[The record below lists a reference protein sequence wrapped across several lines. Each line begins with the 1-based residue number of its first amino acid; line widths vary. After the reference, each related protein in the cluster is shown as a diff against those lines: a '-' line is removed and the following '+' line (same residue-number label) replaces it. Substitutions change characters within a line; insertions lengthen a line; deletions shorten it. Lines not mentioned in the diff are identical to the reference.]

1 MEEKRV
7 LEQLLE
13 LHFFILPYQF
23 SEAYAMVTYQRL
35 WETLKQKNIRKHDL
49 MELADISS
57 TTLTK
62 LNKDEVVALTVLVKI
77 CKALDCQI
85 EDVVEI
91 SDEAI

>member
-1 MEEKRV
+1 
-7 LEQLLE
+7 
-13 LHFFILPYQF
+13 
-23 SEAYAMVTYQRL
+23 MVSYKRL
-35 WETLKQKNIRKHDL
+35 WETLKKKKIRKHDL

-62 LNKDEVVALTVLVKI
+62 LNKNEIVALTVLIKI
-77 CKALDCQI
+77 CKALDCRI

>member
-1 MEEKRV
+1 
-7 LEQLLE
+7 
-13 LHFFILPYQF
+13 
-23 SEAYAMVTYQRL
+23 MVTYQRL
-35 WETLKQKNIRKHDL
+35 WETLEKKEIRKHDL
-49 MELADISS
+49 MALGDISS

-62 LNKDEVVALTVLVKI
+62 LSKNEIVALTVLIKI

>member
-1 MEEKRV
+1 
-7 LEQLLE
+7 
-13 LHFFILPYQF
+13 
-23 SEAYAMVTYQRL
+23 MVSYQRL
-35 WETLKQKNIRKHDL
+35 WETLKKKKIRKHDL

-62 LNKDEVVALTVLVKI
+62 LNKNEIVALTVLIKI

-91 SDEAI
+91 MEI

>member
-1 MEEKRV
+1 
-7 LEQLLE
+7 
-13 LHFFILPYQF
+13 
-23 SEAYAMVTYQRL
+23 MVTYQRL

-62 LNKDEVVALTVLVKI
+62 LNKNEIVALTILIKI
-77 CKALDCQI
+77 CKAIDCQI

-91 SDEAI
+91 CDEEAV

>member
-1 MEEKRV
+1 
-7 LEQLLE
+7 
-13 LHFFILPYQF
+13 
-23 SEAYAMVTYQRL
+23 MVSYQRM

-49 MELADISS
+49 MELAGISS

-62 LNKDEVVALTVLVKI
+62 LNKNEIVALTILIKI